1 MNTALSMPVAGTW
14 GSRYWPIGS
23 STSRTVTPLLV
34 SRLARSE
41 QDVHSESV
49 NFSLMDHKDVKSKGI
64 SPSAPATSFTAKSWR
79 EATGRGVRIAI
90 IDSGVD
96 STHPDLKDKISEA
109 VEARADGKRILF
121 EAGQGGDSAGHG
133 TACAGIIA
141 KLAPDADISSIKV
154 LGSGGLGDGHAF
166 LAGLEY
172 AINRK
177 YRLINLSLGTT
188 KPQFFAPLHDLLDR
202 AYLAGC
208 IVVAAA
214 NNLPYPSFPSV
225 FSSSLISVIKS
236 SEGDPFRFGFR
247 YGEVIE
253 LTAPGVNI
261 RAAWPGGGY
270 RTLTGNS
277 FACPHVVGVIAR
289 LLEVQ
294 PKLTPFQVKTLLYEL
309 AKSYVAA

>member
-1 MNTALSMPVAGTW
+1 MNL
-14 GSRYWPIGS
+14 
-23 STSRTVTPLLV
+23 
-34 SRLARSE
+34 
-41 QDVHSESV
+41 
-49 NFSLMDHKDVKSKGI
+49 KDTKSK
-64 SPSAPATSFTAKSWR
+64 AENPATSGHVKTGNSWLD
-79 EATGRGVRIAI
+79 ASGHGVRIAI

-96 STHPDLKDKISEA
+96 STHPDLRGKISEA

-121 EAGQGGDSAGHG
+121 DTGTGGDSAGHG
-133 TACAGIIA
+133 TACAAIIA
-141 KLAPDADISSIKV
+141 KIAPDADISSIKV
-154 LGSGGLGDGHAF
+154 LGAGGHGDGHAF

-177 YRLINLSLGTT
+177 FRLINLSLGTT

-236 SEGDPFRFGFR
+236 SEIDPFKFGFR

-270 RTLTGNS
+270 RNLTGNS
-277 FACPHVVGVIAR
+277 FACPHIVGVVAR
-289 LLEVQ
+289 LLEVE
-294 PKLTPFQVKTLLYEL
+294 PDLTPFQVKTLLYEI
-309 AKSYVAA
+309 AKKNMSG